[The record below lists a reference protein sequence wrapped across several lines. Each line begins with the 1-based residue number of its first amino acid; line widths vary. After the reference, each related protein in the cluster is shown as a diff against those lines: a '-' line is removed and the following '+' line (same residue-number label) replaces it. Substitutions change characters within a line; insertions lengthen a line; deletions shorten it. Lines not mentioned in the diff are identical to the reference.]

1 MDTRKNHA
9 AAKGREGTGPVANP
23 IRLLAELE
31 TGPPKPRGSARIGLA
46 KRIAA
51 FEAQRAQEERTMA
64 PGIQVQDLNP
74 TAHQTKATFTPM
86 KTGIPPRPPNAAVQ
100 RVSGEPEPVETGPDM
115 FTEMEAEF
123 AAEAAPA
130 TAAAPIQ
137 ATESLEPDVDI
148 DNILNRFKGTTEEKL
163 KQLAKSYGHSEKR
176 QRQLEQEKQLLMKQ
190 PSAQAAAPVAQ
201 QVQIT
206 PQFDYKKW
214 GDTFLDRPDERVKEL
229 EQHIQARVEQ
239 KMVEVAG
246 PLYEEAIDNRLFRK
260 YGDIVTEENVD
271 VIKAMAQNEPGA
283 NRWEQM
289 VHAVQKYRTAM
300 PQTAPAQN
308 REVQQMIQSA
318 QSPTPQAR
326 QSGEKKMWKESDI
339 RATMQK
345 KIKNGDYQRDPR
357 WRNLI
362 DTAYRE
368 DRVIRGQ

>member
-1 MDTRKNHA
+1 MA
-9 AAKGREGTGPVANP
+9 EGHGIVQNP
-23 IRLLAELE
+23 IRLVDSM
-31 TGPPKPRGSARIGLA
+31 GPRPPKL
-46 KRIAA
+46 KRFQREAAERVAA
-51 FEAQRAQEERTMA
+51 FEAQRAREERTMA
-64 PGIQVQDLNP
+64 PGIKLQELNP
-74 TAHQTKATFTPM
+74 VAHQTKATFTPM
-86 KTGIPPRPPNAAVQ
+86 KTGIPPRPPNPAVQ
-100 RVSGEPEPVETGPDM
+100 RVSREPEPIETGPDM

-123 AAEAAPA
+123 AAPAAPMVSA
-130 TAAAPIQ
+130 EGPAS
-137 ATESLEPDVDI
+137 EGSEPEMDV

-176 QRQLEQEKQLLMKQ
+176 QRQLEQEKVLLMKQ
-190 PSAQAAAPVAQ
+190 PQPTPPALAPASQ
-201 QVQIT
+201 QIQVT

-260 YGDIVTEENVD
+260 YGDVVTEENLD
-271 VIKAMAQNEPGA
+271 VIKAMAQGEPGA

-289 VHAVQKYRTAM
+289 MHAVQKYKTAL

-308 REVQQMIQSA
+308 REVQQMIHSA

-326 QSGEKKMWKESDI
+326 QSGEKKMWKESEI

-345 KIKNGDYQRDPR
+345 KIKSGDYQRDPR